1 MGAAEGACYVGCC
14 GEGELV
20 LREGCAVGLLGFEGG
35 WVILFAVEEGFAF
48 LSLLGVVVA
57 FGGELGVAEFGAGC
71 GEGAG
76 EAGEGVGVGVLVLGG
91 MGSRLRRG
99 GCDGGVNFEAEK

>member
-1 MGAAEGACYVGCC
+1 MSAAEGARHVGGG
-14 GEGELV
+14 GESELV
-20 LREGCAVGLLGFEGG
+20 LCEGCAVGLLGFEGG

-76 EAGEGVGVGVLVLGG
+76 EAGEGVGVGALIQSGI
-91 MGSRLRRG
+91 GSRLGRG
-99 GCDGGVNFEAEK
+99 GCN